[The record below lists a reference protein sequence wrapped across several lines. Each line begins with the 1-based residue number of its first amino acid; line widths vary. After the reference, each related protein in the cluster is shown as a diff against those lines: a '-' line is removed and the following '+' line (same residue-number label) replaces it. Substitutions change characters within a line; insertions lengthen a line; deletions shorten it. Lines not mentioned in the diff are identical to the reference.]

1 MKMVVTPVFQP
12 ILDLKSKQFRWLEAL
27 ARINGDFTQR
37 GHIQLLSLGEECGF
51 IHHIDRAVAEWVL
64 DSRESAGLPISI
76 NVSVVTIE
84 RNPESILGILRSN
97 PGGAHDLI
105 LEITETARISSLSAV
120 HEFCHQVWRLGGRIA
135 VDDFGTGHFTADLVG
150 RIQPDFI
157 KLAQALVSTVVSNR
171 DMGLLK
177 DISVVASAIGAE
189 MIAEG
194 IDTPEKLT
202 MLDSMG
208 CRYAQGFL
216 IAKPM
221 TIPELW
227 SHRYYPPPPPVYP
240 VMMPGVGIAA
250 AA

>member
-1 MKMVVTPVFQP
+1 
-12 ILDLKSKQFRWLEAL
+12 
-27 ARINGDFTQR
+27 
-37 GHIQLLSLGEECGF
+37 
-51 IHHIDRAVAEWVL
+51 
-64 DSRESAGLPISI
+64 
-76 NVSVVTIE
+76 
-84 RNPESILGILRSN
+84 
-97 PGGAHDLI
+97 
-105 LEITETARISSLSAV
+105 
-120 HEFCHQVWRLGGRIA
+120 
-135 VDDFGTGHFTADLVG
+135 
-150 RIQPDFI
+150 
-157 KLAQALVSTVVSNR
+157 
-171 DMGLLK
+171 
-177 DISVVASAIGAE
+177 